1 MVFYHPRRAG
11 PLQGKRRNMRKII
24 TNAFGASFWKSPTMS
39 FSAHG
44 RNLKCLKEKTPV
56 ALLLRM
62 TS

>member
-1 MVFYHPRRAG
+1 
-11 PLQGKRRNMRKII
+11 MRKII
-24 TNAFGASFWKSPTMS
+24 TNAFGASFWKSPAMS